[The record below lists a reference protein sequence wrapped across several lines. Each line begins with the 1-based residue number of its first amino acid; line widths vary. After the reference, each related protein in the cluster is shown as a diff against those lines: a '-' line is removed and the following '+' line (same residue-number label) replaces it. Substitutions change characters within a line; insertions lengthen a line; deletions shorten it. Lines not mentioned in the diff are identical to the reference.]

1 MDKENTNGQRSLSHD
16 MSQDGLKKY
25 KQVQDKMIR
34 RERSSLSHTRY
45 NKMKQLILKEVS
57 DAIQEAEYEPT
68 ASIAEFNQL

>member
-1 MDKENTNGQRSLSHD
+1 